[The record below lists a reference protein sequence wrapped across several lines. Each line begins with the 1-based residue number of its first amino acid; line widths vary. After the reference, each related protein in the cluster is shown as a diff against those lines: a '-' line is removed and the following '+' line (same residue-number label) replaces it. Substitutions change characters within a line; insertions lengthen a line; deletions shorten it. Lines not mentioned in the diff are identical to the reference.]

1 MKTILVGNG
10 FNIELGGIDYL
21 NNAII
26 NRFMKNV
33 KTKDYATML
42 YNNTVS
48 NDELA
53 DLLTGMYGE
62 LKKILKGQYD
72 RYCTKEE
79 DKKLIS
85 MLQDRYSIS
94 VKIDEVGME
103 DYFVILRLFH
113 IRYNDDESMIKN
125 THDGFCWQFLDA
137 IYNEGKIQKI
147 VEMVLPAYRV
157 YLKGKFDEY
166 DDIYTVNY
174 DKTVEVISERDINYL
189 HGNFET
195 LLDQYDPG
203 TPIGAYYQ
211 QKGAKNPVE
220 DSTRHIY
227 CNGLMGFSGTY
238 KEQMMDIMDNGQFG
252 VQNILKMY
260 GEGMSIQDL
269 KKIERLKNSS
279 NEGEQL
285 AFGVINAV
293 INNPNLKM
301 HIYPMKKFKGI
312 QDEIYLLGISP
323 FNDEHLWNAIINNRS
338 ITKIVYYY
346 HSDKARKEM
355 EEHFSDTRITYLPDT
370 IFWGA

>member
-1 MKTILVGNG
+1 M
-10 FNIELGGIDYL
+10 
-21 NNAII
+21 
-26 NRFMKNV
+26 
-33 KTKDYATML
+33 
-42 YNNTVS
+42 
-48 NDELA
+48 
-53 DLLTGMYGE
+53 
-62 LKKILKGQYD
+62 
-72 RYCTKEE
+72 
-79 DKKLIS
+79 
-85 MLQDRYSIS
+85 
-94 VKIDEVGME
+94 
-103 DYFVILRLFH
+103 
-113 IRYNDDESMIKN
+113 
-125 THDGFCWQFLDA
+125 
-137 IYNEGKIQKI
+137 
-147 VEMVLPAYRV
+147 
-157 YLKGKFDEY
+157 
-166 DDIYTVNY
+166 
-174 DKTVEVISERDINYL
+174 ISERDINYL

-195 LLDQYDPG
+195 LLDQYDPD

-370 IFWGA
+370 VFWGA